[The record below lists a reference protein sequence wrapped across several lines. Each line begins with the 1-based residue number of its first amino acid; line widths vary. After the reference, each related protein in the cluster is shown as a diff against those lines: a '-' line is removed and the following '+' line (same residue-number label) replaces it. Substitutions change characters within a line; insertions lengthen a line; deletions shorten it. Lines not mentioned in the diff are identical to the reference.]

1 MSCLF
6 DQKDTVTADYANR
19 RMGRRN
25 PEFGP
30 HPKKLNLV
38 ITVTPSDNAF
48 TIAELCRDAVELCRR
63 LNVEAVKFRHGKV
76 TYYAHKDHVV
86 RKVRANSWDVLREP
100 YAD

>member
-1 MSCLF
+1 MT
-6 DQKDTVTADYANR
+6 TVEKLESGARIGPSRTR
-19 RMGRRN
+19 RS
-25 PEFGP
+25 E
-30 HPKKLNLV
+30 PKPLNLV

-86 RKVRANSWDVLREP
+86 RKVRSNSWDVLREP
-100 YAD
+100 YGE